1 MKTTIIIT
9 LSAALIAAAPA
20 VFAQGV
26 PSKTPGLQHG
36 VSKKKHS
43 GVSVPVYALP
53 RRREWHV
60 SLPQHDQAAYVMQ
73 IWCSQQVDVDAEQRS
88 TGTSRSCTIACNP
101 T

>member
-26 PSKTPGLQHG
+26 PRKTPGLQHG

-53 RRREWHV
+53 REMRAKSAKNVYPRAFGYAPGGAPDRETEM
-60 SLPQHDQAAYVMQ
+60 SRQAGGGGGGGGGSGM
-73 IWCSQQVDVDAEQRS
+73 
-88 TGTSRSCTIACNP
+88 
-101 T
+101 